1 MSGIRSGG
9 RVMRLGIALLL
20 AGALGL
26 GIHPQRSAAQNPI
39 IGTVENAVLLV
50 VVRADGIEE
59 RLDGRGA
66 LPLFEKDLL
75 KTAPRGGALIEF
87 KDGTRL
93 ALNERTTLRL
103 LSRWTEKQGDT
114 RIIRL
119 ETGEVWLKTGRRGP
133 RMFTGAR
140 GTEVEVSVGT
150 AAVQDGE
157 VSVRLGDD
165 GRAVVGTVQGNADL
179 LTPFGT
185 CAVGASK
192 RSFATRGKPCSAPE
206 AADVA
211 SSIGWTATLLK

>member
-1 MSGIRSGG
+1 MSGVAVGG
-9 RVMRLGIALLL
+9 RARRLGLALVLV
-20 AGALGL
+20 GALGL
-26 GIHPQRSAAQNPI
+26 GIDLPAAVAQNPT
-39 IGTVENAVLLV
+39 IGTAENAAQLTVIH
-50 VVRADGIEE
+50 ADGIEE

-75 KTAPRGGALIEF
+75 KTAPRGGAMIEF

-93 ALNERTTLRL
+93 ALNERTTLRI
-103 LSRWTEKQGDT
+103 LSRWTEKQGET

-119 ETGEVWLKTGRRGP
+119 EVGEVWLRTRRGP
-133 RMFTGAR
+133 RMFTVAR

-157 VSVRLGDD
+157 VSVRLGED
-165 GRAVVGTVQGNADL
+165 GRAVVSTVQGSADL

-192 RSFATRGKPCSAPE
+192 RSFAVRGKPCSEPE
-206 AADVA
+206 VADVA
-211 SSIGWTATLLK
+211 ASIGWTATLLK

>member
-1 MSGIRSGG
+1 MSSIRSGG
-9 RVMRLGIALLL
+9 HVLRLGIALVL

-26 GIHPQRSAAQNPI
+26 GIDPEPSDAQNPS

-50 VVRADGIEE
+50 VIRADGIEE

-119 ETGEVWLKTGRRGP
+119 ETGEVWLKSRRGP
-133 RMFTGAR
+133 RMLTGAR
-140 GTEVEVSVGT
+140 SSEVEVSVGT

-157 VSVRLGDD
+157 VSVRLADD
-165 GRAVVGTVQGNADL
+165 GRVVVSTVQGNADL

-192 RSFATRGKPCSAPE
+192 RSFAVRGKPCSAPE

-211 SSIGWTATLLK
+211 ASIGWTATLLK

>member
-1 MSGIRSGG
+1 MSGIQPGG
-9 RVMRLGIALLL
+9 RALRLGLALAM
-20 AGALGL
+20 AGAVGL
-26 GIHPQRSAAQNPI
+26 GIDRLPSDAQNPS
-39 IGTVENAVLLV
+39 IGTVQNAAALT

-75 KTAPRGGALIEF
+75 KTGPRGAALIEF

-103 LSRWTEKQGDT
+103 LTRWTEKQGET

-119 ETGEVWLKTGRRGP
+119 DTGEVWLRTRRGP
-133 RMFTGAR
+133 RMLSGAR
-140 GTEVEVSVGT
+140 GTEVEASVGT

-157 VSVRLGDD
+157 VSVRLAED

-179 LTPFGT
+179 LTPFGN
-185 CAVGASK
+185 CPVGASK
-192 RSFATRGKPCSAPE
+192 RSVAVRGKPCSQPE
-206 AADVA
+206 VADVA
-211 SSIGWTATLLK
+211 ASIGWTAPLLK